1 MDRHCLIGAGL
12 LLGLLALSVAAR
24 GNGARGANNNSGSLH
39 PGSGTFTPVA
49 VTLENYKIAS
59 NVTQFAHGHTYHFTV
74 KNASSSTRDF
84 VIAPPL
90 ASLSGGT
97 NAALNI
103 ATVKYRN
110 IQPGQQVSFNV
121 DFSAPAN
128 GPGLEMASYYGNDYQ
143 QGMHVPILVD

>member
-1 MDRHCLIGAGL
+1 MDCRRLIGMGVL
-12 LLGLLALSVAAR
+12 LTLLALGVAAC
-24 GNGARGANNNSGSLH
+24 GNGARGDNAQGSLH
-39 PGSGTFTPVA
+39 PGSGNFTPVV

-59 NVTQFAHGHTYHFTV
+59 NVTQFAHGRTYHFTV
-74 KNASSSTRDF
+74 KNASSSVHDF
-84 VIAPPL
+84 IIAPPL

-103 ATVKYRN
+103 ATVKQMN
-110 IQPGQQVSFNV
+110 IQPGKQVTFDI

-143 QGMHVPILVD
+143 QGMHVPILVV